1 MEGANIWGILDP
13 PCLKMLRGTVSR
25 NSHQKKTHSLR
36 SCQGS
41 QKAELQYCHVENC
54 HLSIFAVSSMK
65 KVIFKDS
72 HRGGVARERCN
83 IVKRKIHL
91 VPTSWKIMV
100 CLAKELICPQAFL
113 QLKDNP
119 DVTWSTHMWQQDL
132 GYSYCYMMYG
142 NEIIIHMTSE
152 PSVHLKCVRNFD
164 KSQAFFCLCKPLPMQ
179 QYDNM
184 LRHRL
189 HLWFD

>member
-1 MEGANIWGILDP
+1 MDP
-13 PCLKMLRGTVSR
+13 PCLKMPRGTVSR

-164 KSQAFFCLCKPLPMQ
+164 KSQAFFCWQSLINLKYLRSRPLLA
-179 QYDNM
+179 N
-184 LRHRL
+184 
-189 HLWFD
+189 

>member
-1 MEGANIWGILDP
+1 MIPHQRPELGRIERTNNWGILDL

-41 QKAELQYCHVENC
+41 QKAELQCCHVENC
-54 HLSIFAVSSMK
+54 QLSIFVVSSEK

-83 IVKRKIHL
+83 IEKRRIHL
-91 VPTSWKIMV
+91 VPTMWKIMV

-119 DVTWSTHMWQQDL
+119 DVTWSTQIWQQDF
-132 GYSYCYMMYG
+132 GYSYWYMILD
-142 NEIIIHMTSE
+142 NKIIIHMISE
-152 PSVHLKCVRNFD
+152 PSVHLECVRYFD
-164 KSQAFFCLCKPLPMQ
+164 QSHVFFCLCKPLPEATIWQ
-179 QYDNM
+179 
-184 LRHRL
+184 
-189 HLWFD
+189 